1 MTVST
6 AGRGDGGREATVVPR
21 LALRVGLRSAL
32 LVALIL
38 ASAPAV
44 SAGNPNPGIVPPTG
58 HALGVPYADW
68 AGRWWNWVASV
79 PAATNPLLVDNC
91 NVNQHRP
98 VWFVPHTFFG
108 NTLSTS
114 CTVPTGTWLLATGG
128 GVECSEAEGNGT
140 TEAQLRACV
149 ESFLPLFLNVRIT
162 VDGRD
167 VQNVDRYLFVGGLY
181 TLNLPADNI
190 VGVAAGPTKSVAGG

>member
-1 MTVST
+1 M
-6 AGRGDGGREATVVPR
+6 
-21 LALRVGLRSAL
+21 
-32 LVALIL
+32 
-38 ASAPAV
+38 
-44 SAGNPNPGIVPPTG
+44 
-58 HALGVPYADW
+58 
-68 AGRWWNWVASV
+68 
-79 PAATNPLLVDNC
+79 
-91 NVNQHRP
+91 
-98 VWFVPHTFFG
+98 WFVPHTFFG